1 MEINLGDEQII
12 VLESPFTPQQIQEKA
27 QAKKV
32 DAFGQVAKFV
42 QRPKAEDIEI
52 TTTQGRFEPFW
63 YAVANARY
71 VYDRR
76 HAYRVEVAPEVKR
89 VTLYDKEHPVS
100 AASFSLEGV
109 EHCEEETRQELLLDA
124 LSGRDV
130 AFTKYL
136 SFPKRQVAEIAAL
149 QADGAV
155 VVLPEVR
162 GSFVVRK
169 LVNSLMK
176 TFHAD
181 KIYEEKIDVQE
192 ITLFYRQVSAVE
204 YYWKAK
210 EKKQV
215 LEFDGLTGEVK
226 AEAGEIKKKVVQVLE
241 NDDLF
246 DIGADAVG
254 TIVPGA
260 SIAVKLGRLAA
271 RKLVK

>member
-1 MEINLGDEQII
+1 MDINLGDELII
-12 VLESPFTPQQIQEKA
+12 VLESPFTPQQIREKA
-27 QAKKV
+27 QAKRA

-52 TTTQGRFEPFW
+52 TTIQNRFEPFW
-63 YAVANARY
+63 YAAATARY

-76 HAYRVEVAPEVKR
+76 RTYRVEVAPEVKR
-89 VTLYDKEHPVS
+89 VTLYDKEHDTPG
-100 AASFSLEGV
+100 AYFPLEGL
-109 EHCEEETRQELLLDA
+109 EHCVEELRQELILDA
-124 LSGRDV
+124 VSGREV
-130 AFTKYL
+130 AYVKYL
-136 SFPKRQVAEIAAL
+136 TFPKRQVPEIAAL
-149 QADGAV
+149 QAGGAL
-155 VVLPEVR
+155 VLPPEVR

-181 KIYEEKIDVQE
+181 KIYEEKIDVQQ
-192 ITLFYRQVSAVE
+192 ITLFYHPVHAVE
-204 YYWKAK
+204 YYWKNK

-226 AEAGEIKKKVVQVLE
+226 AEAGEIKKKVAQVLE
-241 NDDLF
+241 NDALF

-260 SIAVKLGRLAA
+260 NIAMKLGRLAA

>member
-1 MEINLGDEQII
+1 MDINLGDELIME
-12 VLESPFTPQQIQEKA
+12 LESPLTPEQIREKA
-27 QAKKV
+27 QAKRA

-52 TTTQGRFEPFW
+52 TTIQSRFEPFW
-63 YAVANARY
+63 YAAATARY

-76 HAYRVEVAPEVKR
+76 HSYRVEVAPEVKK
-89 VTLYDKEHPVS
+89 VTFYEKEHPVS
-100 AASFSLEGV
+100 GSSFAVEGL
-109 EHCEEETRQELLLDA
+109 EHCVEELRQELILDA
-124 LSGRDV
+124 VSGREV
-130 AFTKYL
+130 AYAKYL
-136 SFPKRQVAEIAAL
+136 TFPKRQVSDIAAL
-149 QADGAV
+149 QASGAV

-169 LVNSLMK
+169 LVSLLMK

-181 KIYEEKIDVQE
+181 KIYEEKIDVEQVS
-192 ITLFYRQVSAVE
+192 LFYRPVHAVE
-204 YYWKAK
+204 YYWKTK
-210 EKKQV
+210 DKRQV

-226 AEAGEIKKKVVQVLE
+226 PEAGEIKKKVVQVLE
-241 NDDLF
+241 NDTLF

-260 SIAVKLGRLAA
+260 NIAMKLGRLAA